1 MKRNH
6 PLFIIIRMYPTSPS
20 IIMTRGCQF
29 YWWWKPEYPE
39 KTTSLYHIMVHQV
52 DLTWVGFEL
61 TTLVVICTD
70 GIGSCNSNYHTITT
84 TTASY
89 ISSIRLVVSS
99 IRLVVSITR
108 LVIRSIRLVVSSI
121 RLVVSSIRLVV
132 SSIRLVVSSIRL
144 VVSSIRLVVS
154 SIRLVISSIR
164 LVVSSIRLVVSS
176 IRLVVSSHR
185 TTLTTW
191 PPVTTSCLV
200 YYIFYGD

>member
-70 GIGSCNSNYHTITT
+70 GIGSCNSNYHTT

-99 IRLVVSITR
+99 IRLVVSIIR

-132 SSIRLVVSSIRL
+132 SSIRLVVSSIRWVVSRIRL
-144 VVSSIRLVVS
+144 IVSSIRW
-154 SIRLVISSIR
+154 
-164 LVVSSIRLVVSS
+164 VVSS

-191 PPVTTSCLV
+191 PPVTTCCFV

>member
-1 MKRNH
+1 MKRKH
-6 PLFIIIRMYPTSPS
+6 QLFIIIRMYPTSPS
-20 IIMTRGCQF
+20 IIRIRGCQF
-29 YWWWKPEYPE
+29 YWWKPEYSE
-39 KTTSLYHIMVHQV
+39 KTTNLYHIMVHQV
-52 DLTWVGFEL
+52 HLTWVGFEL
-61 TTLVVICTD
+61 TTLVVICID
-70 GIGSCNSNYHTITT
+70 GIGSCKSNYHTITT

-99 IRLVVSITR
+99 IRLVVSIIR

-132 SSIRLVVSSIRL
+132 SSIRLVVSSIRWVVSRIRL
-144 VVSSIRLVVS
+144 IVSSIRW
-154 SIRLVISSIR
+154 
-164 LVVSSIRLVVSS
+164 VVSS

-191 PPVTTSCLV
+191 PPVTTCCFV